1 MITQQLLQERDYR
14 RYYTTYIKP
23 NAQALW
29 QKRVWS
35 ESGTR
40 YFIDLYEYDLRL
52 LNNTISYECDVQF
65 KQADGAYLNISFS
78 ARDLDETEA
87 KVEELF
93 QTLGCMDYD

>member
-1 MITQQLLQERDYR
+1 MITQQLLKERDYR

-29 QKRVWS
+29 QKRVRS

-40 YFIDLYEYDLRL
+40 YFINLYEYDLRPFSG
-52 LNNTISYECDVQF
+52 TISYECDLQF
-65 KQADGAYLNISFS
+65 ELPDGVYLNISFG

-87 KVEELF
+87 RVEELF
-93 QTLGCMDYD
+93 RTLNAIDYE